1 MKSVR
6 RSIAGLVTVALAVTG
21 ASVLSPAGTPVSQ
34 AAGVGAGVRAAEP
47 GIVTVSLN
55 SAATQDNAGLANITV
70 ADAEGT
76 PATGTVKTTVT
87 DSADV
92 VLTTDTLPLVDG
104 TVEVTLLPGYAGNY
118 TLTVFYPGNGDITE
132 AEGTLVYTI
141 EKATSTASILVT
153 RVPTPL
159 VAGSATVFISPSV
172 GSPTGNVLVQVKTLA
187 GAVLATTSAPL
198 DADDSATVALSRRQ
212 PGTYALVATYAGDA
226 NVNPTTSST
235 TFTVARVAAVWSIG
249 WNRKPTPW
257 RTGSLR
263 IRVTG
268 GGVGAATG
276 VITVRLKNSNGT
288 VLRTTRIR
296 LNEAGLATVWLP
308 RLRVGR
314 YAVVASYPG
323 DSKVRAGTTV
333 VRFASVRR

>member
-6 RSIAGLVTVALAVTG
+6 RSIAGLVTVALTVTG
-21 ASVLSPAGTPVSQ
+21 VSVLSPAGTPAAQ
-34 AAGVGAGVRAAEP
+34 AAGVSADVRAAEP
-47 GIVTVSLN
+47 GIVTIALDLAPSQDF
-55 SAATQDNAGLANITV
+55 AGTATITV
-70 ADAEGT
+70 TDDEGN
-76 PATGTVKTTVT
+76 PATGTVETTVT

-92 VLTTDTLPLVDG
+92 VLTTDTLPLVGG
-104 TVEVTLLPGYAGNY
+104 TVEVTLLPGYAGDY
-118 TLTVFYPGNGDITE
+118 ELTAFYPGNGDITE

-141 EKATSTASILVT
+141 EKATSTASISVT

-159 VAGSATVFISPSV
+159 VAGSATVFINSSV
-172 GSPTGNVLVQVKTLA
+172 GSPTGNVQVQVKTLA
-187 GAVLATTSAPL
+187 GAVLMSTSAPL
-198 DADDSATVALSRRQ
+198 DDNDAATVALTRRQ

-226 NVNPTTSST
+226 NVDPTTSST

-276 VITVRLKNSNGT
+276 VITVRLRNSNGT